1 MIINKIKRQATEV
14 EDQLEMLP
22 TPPSDNQV
30 LMVDRL
36 LTSFDRELSEN
47 MSGIN
52 GKNKFPSEL
61 KSMMETLTR
70 ELANTR
76 PQILFLPTL
85 DDEVKNLERCRK
97 PETLKKTVLSQG
109 NTSRRQ
115 QREEGAPTP
124 LSIRRSGGGP
134 DAVQTPAKR
143 PLQET
148 PETSQLHPTKMRAIG
163 RYICSGSLETIAD
176 IYMTGDYSG
185 AQIHAS

>member
-1 MIINKIKRQATEV
+1 LPLIINKIKRQTAEV
-14 EDQLEMLP
+14 EEQLEMLP
-22 TPPSDNQV
+22 APPSDNQV

-47 MSGIN
+47 LSGIN

-61 KSMMETLTR
+61 KSMMENLAR

-97 PETLKKTVLSQG
+97 PETLLKTALSQG
-109 NTSRRQ
+109 NTARRQ

-148 PETSQLHPTKMRAIG
+148 PETSQPNPPKMRSIC
-163 RYICSGSLETIAD
+163 RYVPAHWKPSLTYD
-176 IYMTGDYSG
+176 W
-185 AQIHAS
+185 